1 MTVHLCA
8 RARGSGRPLQREHG
22 HWGWGEPLQQWIRE
36 QGTLPLVNE
45 MLMGKRPAVLYA
57 LLLLRI
63 VVSWNPHSLLGVE
76 SRGPSASGPHQG
88 KPLSW
93 IQRCSQIGLVL
104 VWMSCGAGSAN
115 SGTQP
120 ACGLLPFNCRSKKL
134 RTNKQQTNKQTKPP
148 QLQSG
153 KHHLKGPWSKMGSQ
167 YLQLGSGRK
176 ALFSS
181 QSPEMMSC
189 EVQQLPATGIDDDS
203 LGE

>member
-57 LLLLRI
+57 LLLLRF

-134 RTNKQQTNKQTKPP
+134 RTNKQQTNKQNPHSSKVASIILKDRGARWALSTY
-148 QLQSG
+148 SWGVAG
-153 KHHLKGPWSKMGSQ
+153 KLCSTP
-167 YLQLGSGRK
+167 K
-176 ALFSS
+176 A
-181 QSPEMMSC
+181 QR
-189 EVQQLPATGIDDDS
+189 
-203 LGE
+203 